1 MCLNSIL
8 RPSNVFS
15 QNMLNQPYK
24 LHYKTYK
31 AMSKNNSL
39 LTRRS
44 HIKYKANYSCIIN
57 NKIKIYK
64 STQKFKLININ
75 QISNRL

>member
-1 MCLNSIL
+1 
-8 RPSNVFS
+8 
-15 QNMLNQPYK
+15 MLNQPYK

-31 AMSKNNSL
+31 ATSMNNSL

-75 QISNRL
+75 QKLGA